1 MRAGGSNPPGAISD
15 KPASE
20 KMKRLSGHAERW
32 IDAPAGRCLSL
43 LRDLERWPDW
53 SSTVVSS
60 AGVGRDAEGGAS
72 RASLEARLLG
82 LPLIFMAELSEGPGD
97 HVELHR
103 LPHGRDDPERLDLI
117 VELSPQGSGCLA
129 TAQLTAEVDVP
140 RLLPLPGAIGDQ
152 VAARILAD
160 LDAAAAAS

>member
-1 MRAGGSNPPGAISD
+1 
-15 KPASE
+15 
-20 KMKRLSGHAERW
+20 MKRLSGHAERW
-32 IDAPAGRCLSL
+32 IDAPAGLCLSL

-60 AGVGRDAEGGAS
+60 AGVERDAEGRAT

-82 LPLIFMAELSEGPGD
+82 LRLSFRAKVSEGPGD
-97 HVELHR
+97 HVELRR
-103 LPHGRDDPERLDLI
+103 LPHGDDDPERLDLI
-117 VELSPQGSGCLA
+117 VDLSPQGSGCLA
-129 TAQLTAEVDVP
+129 TAQLTAGLDVP

-160 LDAAAAAS
+160 LAAAAAAS

>member
-1 MRAGGSNPPGAISD
+1 
-15 KPASE
+15 
-20 KMKRLSGHAERW
+20 MKRLSGQAERR

-60 AGVGRDAEGGAS
+60 AGVERDSETGAS

-82 LPLIFMAELSEGPGD
+82 RPLIFMAELSEGPGD

-103 LPHGRDDPERLDLI
+103 LPDGRDDPERVDLI

-140 RLLPLPGAIGDQ
+140 RLLPVPGAIGDQ

-160 LDAAAAAS
+160 LDAAAAA